1 MESILTHFLLS
12 HHLDKSEETQ
22 TLFTALEDALLK
34 GSSCLNLQSYCD
46 EYSIELESVI
56 TLLQPNIEGSAVA
69 SHDVD
74 TELSKLP
81 VAPLILYAGT
91 LLYYHR
97 YFYYESSIADKLL
110 TLSSFSAYS
119 KSSTEIRS
127 QVLLKLLFQEDQENP
142 EDKNLQEVAASIA
155 LDKNL
160 LILSGG
166 PGTGKTTTVVKI
178 LALLHHEKRY
188 INAEEVLL
196 IAPTGKAANR
206 LSESIQSGKEW
217 ITQKLSKDSTIHN
230 LSSLLEALPT
240 ESSTIHRAIGLGGSL
255 KAAKYNQS
263 NPLPQKV
270 IVIDEASM
278 IDLTLM
284 HQLFLAINKETIVII
299 LGDQNQLASIQVG
312 TVMADLIEIAN
323 TMDSSLSD
331 CHVHLVK
338 TYRNSGTIKA
348 ACDAIAKGDSNN
360 LIKYLTASPIEL
372 NTEIEI
378 NTALKPL
385 PSDLLTALTPLVE
398 THWIPILNNKSASDL
413 EKIQALEKFKILCPT
428 RSGRYGLD
436 NVNRVVEHLFQQAGI
451 KQDHQY
457 YMGKTVMVTK
467 NNHDLGIYNGDI
479 GILVPMDSDHSDNDP
494 TSIHYGIFFD
504 KEHITAPLSV
514 ALFPEME
521 TAWALTIHKTQ
532 GSEYENTLIILSDQE
547 SAEKTLSRELIYTG
561 ISRAKSHA
569 TVWADVATLKL
580 ACQNTIQRASGIYHH
595 F

>member
-1 MESILTHFLLS
+1 MESILTNFLLR
-12 HHLDKSEETQ
+12 HHLDQSEETQ
-22 TLFTALEDALLK
+22 LLFTALEDGLLK
-34 GSSCLNLQSYCD
+34 GSSCLNLQNYCK
-46 EYSIELESVI
+46 EHSLELKSLI
-56 TLLQPNIEGSAVA
+56 ALLQPDTEGSAVA
-69 SHDVD
+69 SQDLD
-74 TELSKLP
+74 TSLSKLP
-81 VAPLILYAGT
+81 VAPLILFNGT

-97 YFYYESSIADKLL
+97 YFYYEASIAHKLDS
-110 TLSSFSAYS
+110 LSNLSVDN
-119 KSSTEIRS
+119 IM
-127 QVLLKLLFQEDQENP
+127 QIIVLDLLFP
-142 EDKNLQEVAASIA
+142 EEADVEETNLQKVAASIA
-155 LDKNL
+155 LEKNL

-178 LALLHHEKRY
+178 LALLNLDDRFL
-188 INAEEVLL
+188 NAEDVLL

-206 LSESIQSGKEW
+206 LNESIQSGKQWLAEH
-217 ITQKLSKDSTIHN
+217 LPKDIVI
-230 LSSLLEALPT
+230 SLLEALPK

-263 NPLPQKV
+263 NPLPHSV

-284 HQLFLAINKETIVII
+284 HQLFLAIDEETTVII
-299 LGDQNQLASIQVG
+299 LGDQNQLSSIQVG

-323 TMDSSLSD
+323 TTDSSLSD

-348 ACDAIAKGDSNN
+348 ACDAIAKGDTETLIQNLNASN
-360 LIKYLTASPIEL
+360 IET
-372 NTEIEI
+372 NAEIEI
-378 NTALKPL
+378 NTSLKPL
-385 PSDLLTALTPLVE
+385 PSDLVAALTPIVQS
-398 THWIPILNNKSASDL
+398 HWIPILNDKNASYL

-436 NVNRVVEHLFQQAGI
+436 TVNKVVEHIFQQAGI
-451 KQDHQY
+451 KQAHQY
-457 YMGKTVMVTK
+457 YIGKTVMITR

-479 GILVPMDSDHSDNDP
+479 GILVPIDNDP
-494 TSIHYGIFFD
+494 ASEHYGIFFD
-504 KEHITAPLSV
+504 KEHIPEPLSV
-514 ALFPEME
+514 ALFPDLE

-547 SAEKTLSRELIYTG
+547 SAEKTLSRELIYTA

-569 TVWADVATLKL
+569 TVWADVTTLEL
-580 ACQNTIQRASGIYHH
+580 ACQNTIQRASGINYH